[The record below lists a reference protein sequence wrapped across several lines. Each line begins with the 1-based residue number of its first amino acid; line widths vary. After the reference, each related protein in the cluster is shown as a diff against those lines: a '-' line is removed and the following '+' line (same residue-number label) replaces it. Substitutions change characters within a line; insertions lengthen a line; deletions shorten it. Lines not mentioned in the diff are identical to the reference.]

1 MIRTPSLFSQYA
13 DGKSMVVNEECS
25 DGASKWLVVLKVV
38 KASGNHINNIR
49 RECKVF
55 HSTAQCL

>member
-1 MIRTPSLFSQYA
+1 
-13 DGKSMVVNEECS
+13 MVVNEECS